1 MAARSKARKRALDVL
16 FESDQRGRDVA
27 EVLAER
33 VLVPGTQS
41 SLPAYA
47 VELVE
52 GVVSER
58 GRIDELIATYSHGW
72 TIERMPAV
80 DRAILR
86 IGAWE
91 VLFNPD
97 VPDAVAV
104 DEAVELARALS
115 TDESPTFINGLLG
128 RLVELKPTLLA

>member
-16 FESDQRGRDVA
+16 FESDQRGRDVTD
-27 EVLAER
+27 VLAER
-33 VLVPGTQS
+33 LLVPGTQS

-52 GVVSER
+52 GVVSEQ

-72 TIERMPAV
+72 TIERTPAV

-91 VLFNPD
+91 VLFNSD